1 MEKFTADIVVAL
13 RTYKKSCGIE
23 SMRQGYKGTGCRA
36 HRRQLFITFE
46 SKRTIDI
53 WFEDRAVSFSGVCQ
67 QVKTQVSYLS
77 DGGERKTPEL
87 IASEVGNILSVYKQH
102 L

>member
-1 MEKFTADIVVAL
+1 MEKFTADIVAAL
-13 RTYKKSCGIE
+13 RTHKKSCGII

-46 SKRTIDI
+46 SLHTIDI
-53 WFEDRAVSFSGVCQ
+53 WLEDRAVSFSGVCQ
-67 QVKTQVSYLS
+67 QVKTQVVYLS
-77 DGGERKTPEL
+77 VTGEHKAPEL
-87 IASEVGNILSVYKQH
+87 IAAEVANILSHYKQH